1 MQYYLVIRNK
11 DILKFGVRLTEFE
24 NFMLSEV
31 TQTQNYMQNINSL
44 ICGY

>member
-11 DILKFGVRLTEFE
+11 DILKFAVRLTEFE

-44 ICGY
+44 ICVY